1 MRAPVSPI
9 TPCMDKL
16 SETQSDTAGSRLKGN
31 EILFGGKRS
40 EGAKKEAGRVGGG
53 MEGRRERE
61 GTRRIIETGRVQLGR
76 EIEML
81 SPSRAYHHQR
91 QTRGERKN
99 QLKSQNINMWSYAE
113 KQEGQRGAACTR
125 AQKSEKA
132 EKEMFFY
139 KHEFKARENP
149 ESSFIKRQTNK
160 NALILLLENRFSRS
174 TLFRSSHS
182 RVRTSFP
189 NH

>member
-1 MRAPVSPI
+1 MERGRA
-9 TPCMDKL
+9 
-16 SETQSDTAGSRLKGN
+16 
-31 EILFGGKRS
+31 
-40 EGAKKEAGRVGGG
+40 
-53 MEGRRERE
+53 RERE
-61 GTRRIIETGRVQLGR
+61 GTQRIIETGRVQLGR

-113 KQEGQRGAACTR
+113 KRHREGQRGAARAR

-139 KHEFKARENP
+139 KGEFKVRENP
-149 ESSFIKRQTNK
+149 QSSFIKR
-160 NALILLLENRFSRS
+160 
-174 TLFRSSHS
+174 
-182 RVRTSFP
+182 
-189 NH
+189 